1 MLLECQKCCV
11 INGGNVTKNF
21 KLQIGA
27 PECNP
32 VSVYL
37 FILRIEIVLVLIKAN
52 KRVKGINIFEHIYL
66 YSAYADDTTFF
77 ISDKDLLM
85 NLSIH
90 SLRFQS
96 IQD

>member
-1 MLLECQKCCV
+1 M
-11 INGGNVTKNF
+11 TKNF

-27 PECNP
+27 PEGNP
-32 VSVYL
+32 VSACL
-37 FILRIEIVLVLIKAN
+37 FILCLEILLVLIKAN

-66 YSAYADDTTFF
+66 YSAYADDTIFF

-96 IQD
+96 IQV